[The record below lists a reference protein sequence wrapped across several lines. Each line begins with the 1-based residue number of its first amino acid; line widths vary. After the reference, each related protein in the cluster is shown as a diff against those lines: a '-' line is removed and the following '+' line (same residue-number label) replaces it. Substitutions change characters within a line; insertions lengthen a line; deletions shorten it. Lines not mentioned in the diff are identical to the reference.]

1 MKKGAFK
8 KRGQQKKKRKGDNLN
23 ANEKEQMKKEDKR
36 KKEKRDNLGDNEKEQ
51 LRKYEKEGKK
61 VMHDI
66 TLMILKK
73 QK

>member
-36 KKEKRDNLGDNEKEQ
+36 KKEKRDNQGDNEKEQ
-51 LRKYEKEGKK
+51 IRK
-61 VMHDI
+61 
-66 TLMILKK
+66 
-73 QK
+73 